1 MSQDAPHILVV
12 DDDARLRNLLR
23 RFLMENGFR
32 VSVAA
37 DAAAA
42 RTQMESLV
50 FDLIVLDVMMPG
62 ENGVELTKSLRE
74 DSLVPILLLTAM
86 GESADRIAG
95 LESGADDY
103 LTKPFEPRELVLRI
117 RTILRRVVAPVE
129 TVAEGPAGGEI
140 TFGEFRFDPLR
151 NLLWRGEEPVRLT
164 ESEGALLAIFAAS
177 PGTVFTREDLAD
189 GETGAPVGGV
199 GVGGAGMG
207 GAGMGGAGLSG
218 SGIGGG
224 NARTIDVQITRLRRK
239 IEPDPKFPRF
249 LQTVRGRGYVLR
261 PDS

>member
-1 MSQDAPHILVV
+1 MSEDAPHILVV
-12 DDDARLRNLLR
+12 DDDLRLRNLLR

-37 DAAAA
+37 DASAA
-42 RTQMESLV
+42 RVHLESLV

-62 ENGVELTKSLRE
+62 ENGMDLTRALRE
-74 DSLVPILLLTAM
+74 ESSVPILLLTAM
-86 GESADRIAG
+86 GESQDRIAG

-117 RTILRRVVAPVE
+117 RTILRRVAAPLE
-129 TVAEGPAGGEI
+129 PASEPAMAGGEI
-140 TFGEFRFDPLR
+140 TFGEFRFDPVR
-151 NLLWRGEEPVRLT
+151 NMLWRGDDPVRLT
-164 ESEGALLAIFAAS
+164 ESEGALLAVFATS
-177 PGTVFTREDLAD
+177 PGTVFSREDLAESEHD
-189 GETGAPVGGV
+189 SQA
-199 GVGGAGMG
+199 A
-207 GAGMGGAGLSG
+207 
-218 SGIGGG
+218 GG